1 MFTNSKNLRPNG
13 KSNIGYYI
21 YDIESIYLLDV
32 FYNTNQ
38 ADEILRIF
46 NKNKYSSNMI
56 LFASETLDIKK
67 YAISGCYKNVYSDV
81 LISVELDRFAKEII
95 NNSNNVSINVN
106 IIEKHDYI
114 LKEAI
119 KTIELVVYA

>member
-1 MFTNSKNLRPNG
+1 MFTNSKILRPNV

-67 YAISGCYKNVYSDV
+67 YAISCCYKNVYSDV

-106 IIEKHDYI
+106 IIEK
-114 LKEAI
+114 
-119 KTIELVVYA
+119 T

>member
-1 MFTNSKNLRPNG
+1 MFTNSKNLRPNA
-13 KSNIGYYI
+13 KINIKYYI
-21 YDIESIYLLDV
+21 CDIGSIYFLDV

-46 NKNKYSSNMI
+46 NKNKYSSNMV
-56 LFASETLDIKK
+56 LFASEALDIEK
-67 YAISGCYKNVYSDV
+67 YAISGCYKNVYSNV
-81 LISVELDRFAKEII
+81 MISVKLDRFAKEII
-95 NNSNNVSINVN
+95 NNSNNVSIDVN